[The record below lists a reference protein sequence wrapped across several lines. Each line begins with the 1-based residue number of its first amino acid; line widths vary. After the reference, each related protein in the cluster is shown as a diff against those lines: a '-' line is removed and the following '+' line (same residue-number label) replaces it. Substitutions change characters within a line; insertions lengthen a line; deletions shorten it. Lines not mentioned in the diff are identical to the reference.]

1 MHGSTRK
8 VTRGRVAVAILGL
21 VALIAVMAALPSSA
35 AKRTSGSTTVQGVW
49 TLKADSAFSNA
60 SGKTTVLAKDL
71 QAFSLNKANL
81 QSMLAAAPA
90 PNSDDELV
98 ISLPDPTG
106 KFQRFAIRKSQI
118 MAPGLAAK
126 HPDIGTYSGR
136 GLDDVTATIHAD
148 ISRIGF
154 HASVRSVTG
163 AWYIDPYSFAN
174 QTVYASYYGRA
185 VPKDTNQFVE
195 RDASAADLSID
206 KGYYHASDT
215 VSVNGSGFAPNAAIT
230 IEISDLEGIEA
241 TRSVSAT
248 SDGSGS
254 FSASFVADPNGK
266 LGDRV
271 VSATDGDATA
281 ANAYQVVRDD
291 DPTVDPPTGDILRLY
306 RTALITDPGYSTYHG
321 GPANVTPAKVALMN
335 RVSQVYEDDLSITL
349 QLIAQTDLL
358 NLNTWDAAIA
368 PNGPCGA
375 AACYAQANVTGCS
388 NLGRNRIVAGR
399 SSAPRRSSSAIS
411 LSASRAAVSP
421 TSASSDAR
429 TSPAA
434 AQASRRRRETSM
446 PLTMSP
452 TKWATSSAG
461 TTRSTGTS

>member
-8 VTRGRVAVAILGL
+8 VTRGRVAAAILGL

-174 QTVYASYYGRA
+174 QTRLRELLRSRGPQGHEPVRRA
-185 VPKDTNQFVE
+185 
-195 RDASAADLSID
+195 
-206 KGYYHASDT
+206 
-215 VSVNGSGFAPNAAIT
+215 
-230 IEISDLEGIEA
+230 
-241 TRSVSAT
+241 
-248 SDGSGS
+248 
-254 FSASFVADPNGK
+254 
-266 LGDRV
+266 
-271 VSATDGDATA
+271 
-281 ANAYQVVRDD
+281 
-291 DPTVDPPTGDILRLY
+291 
-306 RTALITDPGYSTYHG
+306 
-321 GPANVTPAKVALMN
+321 
-335 RVSQVYEDDLSITL
+335 
-349 QLIAQTDLL
+349 
-358 NLNTWDAAIA
+358 
-368 PNGPCGA
+368 
-375 AACYAQANVTGCS
+375 
-388 NLGRNRIVAGR
+388 
-399 SSAPRRSSSAIS
+399 RRQ
-411 LSASRAAVSP
+411 R
-421 TSASSDAR
+421 
-429 TSPAA
+429 
-434 AQASRRRRETSM
+434 
-446 PLTMSP
+446 
-452 TKWATSSAG
+452 G
-461 TTRSTGTS
+461 